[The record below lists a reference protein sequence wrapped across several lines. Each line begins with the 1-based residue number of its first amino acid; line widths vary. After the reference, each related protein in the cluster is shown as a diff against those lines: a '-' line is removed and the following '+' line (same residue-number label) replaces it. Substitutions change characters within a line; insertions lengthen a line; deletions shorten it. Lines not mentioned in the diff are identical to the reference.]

1 MNSIGGEASQRQ
13 EIFSA
18 IHQAGRASGG
28 TSGDPCPHAG
38 GVWVGTTRGFTLLRK
53 FSQPHG
59 APFVLQS
66 PPRRGARL
74 DRWKQRR
81 NETCLSTSVCLT
93 RRREGRRKRARPG
106 CQVGEDFPRF
116 YRFLPGLVAR
126 FECLTVLS
134 IRLFLAL
141 SLPCACSTDT
151 FHGC

>member
-1 MNSIGGEASQRQ
+1 VARPSSRFFKSTKLAELQVEQWNPGRSLSTRSRSVGWHRARVYFTS
-13 EIFSA
+13 EIFSVTWC
-18 IHQAGRASGG
+18 S
-28 TSGDPCPHAG
+28 
-38 GVWVGTTRGFTLLRK
+38 LR
-53 FSQPHG
+53 
-59 APFVLQS
+59 PFVLQS

-106 CQVGEDFPRF
+106 CKVGEDFPRF

-141 SLPCACSTDT
+141 SLLCACSTDT